1 MWAEA
6 LILQLD
12 MGLCTIIITALVMWL
27 LATWRYIPTPEVIL
41 ILASAI
47 SHFPP
52 AAIAIGSVA
61 SDKEVVLGNDNNTKF
76 FCPAANHIVDFSSG
90 QLTGDLVINIAT
102 RQIGLAPS
110 SIRYKRDITDL
121 EINTSKIYDL
131 RPVSF
136 EYINGD
142 NTKYFGLIAEEVA
155 KSIPELARYAIE
167 KDVIKGSTSE
177 KLIPDGV
184 QYSMLSV
191 LLLKEIQKHEK
202 EINAQQKTID
212 DQNKKISGLELSNE
226 TQQQQINDLL
236 KRIEALEK
244 K

>member
-1 MWAEA
+1 M
-6 LILQLD
+6 
-12 MGLCTIIITALVMWL
+12 
-27 LATWRYIPTPEVIL
+27 
-41 ILASAI
+41 
-47 SHFPP
+47 
-52 AAIAIGSVA
+52 
-61 SDKEVVLGNDNNTKF
+61 
-76 FCPAANHIVDFSSG
+76 
-90 QLTGDLVINIAT
+90 
-102 RQIGLAPS
+102 
-110 SIRYKRDITDL
+110 
-121 EINTSKIYDL
+121 
-131 RPVSF
+131 
-136 EYINGD
+136 
-142 NTKYFGLIAEEVA
+142 IAEEVA

-184 QYSMLSV
+184 QYPMLSV

-202 EINAQQKTID
+202 KINAQQKTID